1 MKKLLALLMTV
12 VLAATMF
19 TACGSSKSG
28 DDGDKTLIMGTNAE
42 FPPYEYRENNEVI
55 GIDAEIGKAIA
66 DKLGM
71 DFKIEDMA
79 FDSIIPAVQSGKVS
93 MGLAGMTVSDE
104 RKESVD
110 FTDSYATGVQAII
123 VKEGSKIKT
132 NEDLLKKGANVK
144 VGVQLGT
151 TGDIYCTDD
160 LKEAGSGTVEE
171 YNKGA
176 DAVQAL
182 VTGKIDCV
190 VIDNEP
196 AKAFVKANK
205 GLKLLKT
212 AYAEEDY
219 AIAVSKYKPELR
231 KKINKAL
238 KELIDDG
245 SVQKIINKY
254 IKAE

>member
-1 MKKLLALLMTV
+1 MTV

-219 AIAVSKYKPELR
+219 AIAVSKDKPELR

-245 SVQKIINKY
+245 SVQKIIN
-254 IKAE
+254 

>member
-79 FDSIIPAVQSGKVS
+79 FDSIIPAVQSGK
-93 MGLAGMTVSDE
+93 VSDE

-219 AIAVSKYKPELR
+219 AIAVSKDKPELR

>member
-12 VLAATMF
+12 VLATTMF

-132 NEDLLKKGANVK
+132 NKDLLKKGAN
-144 VGVQLGT
+144 VQLGT

-219 AIAVSKYKPELR
+219 AIAVSKDKPELR

>member
-93 MGLAGMTVSDE
+93 MGLAGMTV
-104 RKESVD
+104 VD

-219 AIAVSKYKPELR
+219 AIAVSKDKPELR

>member
-93 MGLAGMTVSDE
+93 MGMTVSDE

-219 AIAVSKYKPELR
+219 AIAVSKDKPELR

>member
-1 MKKLLALLMTV
+1 MLWSRINNGANSNYHYVTRKNGHLYAG
-12 VLAATMF
+12 
-19 TACGSSKSG
+19 ACIWITWH
-28 DDGDKTLIMGTNAE
+28 DVCWL
-42 FPPYEYRENNEVI
+42 
-55 GIDAEIGKAIA
+55 
-66 DKLGM
+66 
-71 DFKIEDMA
+71 
-79 FDSIIPAVQSGKVS
+79 
-93 MGLAGMTVSDE
+93 
-104 RKESVD
+104 
-110 FTDSYATGVQAII
+110 FTDWYGY
-123 VKEGSKIKT
+123 
-132 NEDLLKKGANVK
+132 VK

-219 AIAVSKYKPELR
+219 AIAVSKDKPELR

>member
-1 MKKLLALLMTV
+1 MGIAAIEAL
-12 VLAATMF
+12 
-19 TACGSSKSG
+19 ACGVPLIVADNRG
-28 DDGDKTLIMGTNAE
+28 TREYLHNDKNGLIC
-42 FPPYEYRENNEVI
+42 
-55 GIDAEIGKAIA
+55 D
-66 DKLGM
+66 
-71 DFKIEDMA
+71 A
-79 FDSIIPAVQSGKVS
+79 FDRNAFV
-93 MGLAGMTVSDE
+93 AVSDE

-132 NEDLLKKGANVK
+132 NKDLLKKGANVK

-219 AIAVSKYKPELR
+219 AIAVSKDKPDLR